1 MPVPAQATLFN
12 ESVANGLTT
21 SFPYQFMIADA
32 DDITVEVDDIIVTTG
47 FAVTG
52 VGSPT
57 GGAIE
62 FAVAPANGSTV
73 LRYLDPVL
81 KRVQD
86 YQQLGDFNSETIDL
100 DLDRIWLA
108 IQSFQASV
116 GRAIKL
122 PVATNGDQTLMENA
136 AERANMVIGFDLSG
150 NLKLLSPV
158 ENPLLA
164 EELASTSDGKGVA
177 LVGFKQSG
185 TGAVARTALS
195 KMRETVSV
203 KDFGAIGDGVAD
215 DTTAI
220 QNAVNA
226 AMELNGVVYFNGPAV
241 YKITSPITV
250 KVTRDLIEETPG
262 AAQYSDNCAASL
274 IGFGSPIIKAS
285 GTLAHMV
292 ELVFDTSDSDIAPF
306 YSKVQ
311 GLGFDGSNTA
321 SIGIKSNDCL
331 GVTYE
336 NNRFWNLP
344 VGISYTGYGVFRAL
358 FNNFKCSTGIKL
370 SGGGGDSLIFGN
382 DFYAA
387 ANSTSG
393 LVFEYY
399 GGNSRVI
406 SNVFTNQDGYTT
418 TFAVK
423 LDGTTAPGTE
433 EVRNVNITDNEF
445 CGYTTGIYAVGK
457 GSGTYNVY
465 DCVIMGNHTLPY
477 GGSNPGK
484 LLEAIDC
491 SGFNISNNKFNSI
504 SYSSAT
510 ETSGLALTRTLDFK
524 ISENHFE
531 NYSNTALRLTDC
543 VRTTVSNNSFYDNG
557 KLGAGYEVVRV
568 GGGSSSRNYF
578 LNNRF
583 YQSSDSYAENGIVE
597 LSGANATF
605 AYRNT
610 FLGLNRPYTIVGA
623 ASVMKLEDDG
633 TAAPTTGY
641 WNTGDIV
648 WNRLPSAGG
657 APGWVCV
664 VSGAPGTWKA
674 MPNLAA

>member
-81 KRVQD
+81 KRVED

-108 IQSFQASV
+108 IQSFQARV

-311 GLGFDGSNTA
+311 GLGFDVDTVPN
-321 SIGIKSNDCL
+321 L
-331 GVTYE
+331 GVEEGIHAARLMFPRCYFDKRKTVRLVECLKRYRRDIHTKTGEPMAPLHDEYSHGADAFRYLGQAVERMGAREHDYE
-336 NNRFWNLP
+336 PPEPPDW
-344 VGISYTGYGVFRAL
+344 
-358 FNNFKCSTGIKL
+358 
-370 SGGGGDSLIFGN
+370 
-382 DFYAA
+382 
-387 ANSTSG
+387 
-393 LVFEYY
+393 
-399 GGNSRVI
+399 
-406 SNVFTNQDGYTT
+406 
-418 TFAVK
+418 
-423 LDGTTAPGTE
+423 
-433 EVRNVNITDNEF
+433 
-445 CGYTTGIYAVGK
+445 
-457 GSGTYNVY
+457 
-465 DCVIMGNHTLPY
+465 
-477 GGSNPGK
+477 
-484 LLEAIDC
+484 
-491 SGFNISNNKFNSI
+491 
-504 SYSSAT
+504 
-510 ETSGLALTRTLDFK
+510 RT
-524 ISENHFE
+524 
-531 NYSNTALRLTDC
+531 
-543 VRTTVSNNSFYDNG
+543 
-557 KLGAGYEVVRV
+557 
-568 GGGSSSRNYF
+568 
-578 LNNRF
+578 
-583 YQSSDSYAENGIVE
+583 
-597 LSGANATF
+597 
-605 AYRNT
+605 
-610 FLGLNRPYTIVGA
+610 
-623 ASVMKLEDDG
+623 
-633 TAAPTTGY
+633 
-641 WNTGDIV
+641 
-648 WNRLPSAGG
+648 
-657 APGWVCV
+657 
-664 VSGAPGTWKA
+664 
-674 MPNLAA
+674 